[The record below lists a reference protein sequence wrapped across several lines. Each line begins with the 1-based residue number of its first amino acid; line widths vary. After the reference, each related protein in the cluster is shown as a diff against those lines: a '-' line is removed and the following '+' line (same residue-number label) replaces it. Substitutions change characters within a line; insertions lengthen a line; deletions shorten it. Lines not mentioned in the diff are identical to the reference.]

1 MQENISL
8 KSYNT
13 FGIEVRAKYFDA
25 FQSIEKLR
33 EDFLFIKN
41 KNIPWM
47 VLGGGS
53 NILFTKDYEG
63 AVLKNEIKGI
73 ENIHE
78 DDDSVRIKAG
88 GGERWHSFVLFCVE
102 KNLGG
107 LENLSL
113 IPGNVGAS
121 PIQNIGAYGA
131 EMKDCFV
138 ELEALNISSLEV
150 ETFSKSDCQFGYRD
164 SVFKN
169 KFRNQY
175 VICSAT
181 FQLNENPHYNTAYG
195 SIEKELQKTGVK
207 ELSVK
212 AISQAVINI
221 RSSKLPDPYKIGNAG
236 SFFKNPV
243 VSKELFEK
251 IHSQFP
257 EVVVYPQGKE
267 YKLGA
272 AWLIEK
278 CGWKGFR
285 RGDAGVH
292 EHHALVL
299 INYGNATGKEI
310 YDLSEE
316 ILQSVK
322 QKFEVELEREV
333 NIF

>member
-1 MQENISL
+1 MQENIPL
-8 KSYNT
+8 KPFNT
-13 FGIEVRAKYFDA
+13 FGIDVSAKYFDA
-25 FQSIEKLR
+25 FHSVEALK
-33 EDFLFIKN
+33 EDLLFIKD
-41 KNIPWM
+41 KNIPWLI
-47 VLGGGS
+47 LGGGS
-53 NILFTKDYEG
+53 NILFTKNYDG
-63 AVLKNEIKGI
+63 AVLKNELLGI
-73 ENIHE
+73 EIVNE
-78 DDDSVRIKAG
+78 NENKVTVKSFAG
-88 GGERWHSFVLFCVE
+88 EKWHSLVLFCVE

-138 ELEALNISSLEV
+138 ELEALNIATLEL
-150 ETFSKSDCQFGYRD
+150 EIFSKLDCHFGYRE

-175 VICSAT
+175 IICSAT
-181 FQLNENPHYNTAYG
+181 FQLNKNPHYNTMYG
-195 SIEKELQKTGVK
+195 SIEKELEKTGVK

-212 AISQAVINI
+212 AISDAVIHI
-221 RSSKLPDPYKIGNAG
+221 RSSKLPDPSTIGNAG
-236 SFFKNPV
+236 SFFKNPIIN
-243 VSKELFEK
+243 KELFEM
-251 IHSQFP
+251 IHSQFHDA
-257 EVVVYPQGKE
+257 VVYPQGKDF
-267 YKLGA
+267 KLGA

-299 INYGNATGKEI
+299 INYGSATGKEI
-310 YDLSEE
+310 FDLSEE

-322 QKFEVELEREV
+322 QKFGVELEREV

>member
-8 KSYNT
+8 KPYNT
-13 FGIEVRAKYFDA
+13 FGIDVRAKYFDA
-25 FQSIEKLR
+25 FDSVDKLK
-33 EDFLFIKN
+33 EDFLFIK
-41 KNIPWM
+41 KKEIPRM

-53 NILFTKDYEG
+53 NILFTKDYDG

-73 ENIHE
+73 EIIREDQDTLNIQ
-78 DDDSVRIKAG
+78 AG
-88 GGERWHSFVLFCVE
+88 AGERWHSLVLFCVE
-102 KNLGG
+102 RNLGG

-121 PIQNIGAYGA
+121 PIQNIGAYGG

-138 ELEALNISSLEV
+138 ELEALNISSLEIK
-150 ETFSKSDCQFGYRD
+150 TFSKPECEFGYRE

-175 VICSAT
+175 VICSVT
-181 FQLNENPHYNTAYG
+181 FRLNKNPHYNTAYG
-195 SIEKELQKTGVK
+195 SVEKELQKTGVK

-221 RSSKLPDPYKIGNAG
+221 RSSKLPDPNKIGNAG

-243 VSKELFEK
+243 VSKELFDK
-251 IHSQFP
+251 IHSQFRD
-257 EVVVYPQGKE
+257 VVVYPQGAE

-299 INYGNATGKEI
+299 INYANATGKEI

-316 ILQSVK
+316 ILQSVN
-322 QKFEVELEREV
+322 QKFGVELEREV